1 MPPATS
7 VIQCTPDTRRP
18 ATVTTISTAQSS
30 TAMPRRTPGFMR
42 LLNCHMA
49 EDIMQQVS
57 MVWEDGKEGSRPA
70 PMSIGR

>member
-1 MPPATS
+1 MS

-18 ATVTTISTAQSS
+18 AIVTAITAVQSITVVLRSASD
-30 TAMPRRTPGFMR
+30 FMR